1 MLNHFPFHTPEEA
14 LELTVRYDDDTN
26 AGSEHQHKTIIQP
39 YINAKL
45 KGVEN
50 LTQLIKS
57 GAGPGILASAT
68 QSLHKNRTLRNEKL
82 WNKLTCD
89 LCR

>member
-14 LELTVRYDDDTN
+14 LELNVKYDDDTN

-50 LTQLIKS
+50 ITSCLKS
-57 GAGPGILASAT
+57 GGGAMILSQLRNPT
-68 QSLHKNRTLRNEKL
+68 PRKLRNEKL
-82 WNKLTCD
+82 WNELTCD
-89 LCR
+89 SCR